1 MHKSLGLCNISGSPN
16 QMDRAL
22 FYFNSKVFFFP
33 RPSKSME
40 HEPIQMSCKSCKK
53 DFPIKG
59 IVMHAKYHSKCQHNY
74 TPQEIEDLKT
84 RVKQVSAAKKKVK
97 EAERY
102 SRKKEEK
109 KAQTATYYQNNKAHI
124 AQKYQKIA
132 EERRELANIKQISTG
147 RAFSGFVDKIF
158 LNIINK
164 MKSDHLDFALSM
176 QQAYKKQYEN
186 DFLDVVFLMVDR
198 YVPIWYKNYMR
209 KTYDCRKCDI
219 VHGSGIELICAE
231 FGQHLSRN

>member
-22 FYFNSKVFFFP
+22 FYFNSKVFFLP

-109 KAQTATYYQNNKAHI
+109 KAQNATNYQNSKAHI

-209 KTYDCRKCDI
+209 KTYDCRKM
-219 VHGSGIELICAE
+219 
-231 FGQHLSRN
+231 

>member
-22 FYFNSKVFFFP
+22 FYLNSKVFFLP

-53 DFPIKG
+53 DFPIKD
-59 IVMHAKYHSKCQHNY
+59 IVMHAKYHSKCKHNY

-109 KAQTATYYQNNKAHI
+109 KAQNATNYQNNKAHI
-124 AQKYQKIA
+124 AQKYKENKAHIAQK
-132 EERRELANIKQISTG
+132 
-147 RAFSGFVDKIF
+147 
-158 LNIINK
+158 
-164 MKSDHLDFALSM
+164 
-176 QQAYKKQYEN
+176 YKKN
-186 DFLDVVFLMVDR
+186 KAH
-198 YVPIWYKNYMR
+198 I
-209 KTYDCRKCDI
+209 
-219 VHGSGIELICAE
+219 A
-231 FGQHLSRN
+231 

>member
-84 RVKQVSAAKKKVK
+84 RVKQVSAAKKKSK
-97 EAERY
+97 KLRDIQEK
-102 SRKKEEK
+102 RKKK
-109 KAQTATYYQNNKAHI
+109 RLKMLQTI
-124 AQKYQKIA
+124 KIV
-132 EERRELANIKQISTG
+132 RPT
-147 RAFSGFVDKIF
+147 
-158 LNIINK
+158 
-164 MKSDHLDFALSM
+164 
-176 QQAYKKQYEN
+176 
-186 DFLDVVFLMVDR
+186 
-198 YVPIWYKNYMR
+198 
-209 KTYDCRKCDI
+209 
-219 VHGSGIELICAE
+219 
-231 FGQHLSRN
+231 

>member
-1 MHKSLGLCNISGSPN
+1 MHKSLGLCKISGSPN
-16 QMDRAL
+16 QMGRAL

-109 KAQTATYYQNNKAHI
+109 KAQNATNYQNNKAHI

-198 YVPIWYKNYMR
+198 YVPIW
-209 KTYDCRKCDI
+209 
-219 VHGSGIELICAE
+219 
-231 FGQHLSRN
+231 

>member
-1 MHKSLGLCNISGSPN
+1 
-16 QMDRAL
+16 
-22 FYFNSKVFFFP
+22 
-33 RPSKSME
+33 
-40 HEPIQMSCKSCKK
+40 
-53 DFPIKG
+53 
-59 IVMHAKYHSKCQHNY
+59 MHAKYHSKCKHNY

-109 KAQTATYYQNNKAHI
+109 KAQNATNYQNSKAHI

-198 YVPIWYKNYMR
+198 YVPIW
-209 KTYDCRKCDI
+209 
-219 VHGSGIELICAE
+219 
-231 FGQHLSRN
+231 